1 LTMKS
6 GVECEY
12 FLISPDGNSIAD
24 PRDTQSKPC
33 YDQSALMRRYDL
45 IKEICDCMI
54 EMGWGP
60 YQNDHEDA
68 NGQFEMNWDYSDCLK
83 TADRHTFFKYM
94 VKTIAEKH
102 GLRATFMPKP
112 FENLTG
118 NGCHAHISVWD
129 GKKNK
134 FLDNSNN
141 LGLSKMA
148 YNFLG
153 GVIKH
158 ASSLSAF
165 FNPTI
170 NSYRRINAP
179 PTKSGA
185 SWSPS
190 SISYTG
196 NNRTH
201 MIRIPDPGRFELR
214 LMDGSANPYLL
225 QAGVLA
231 AGING
236 IRKRVNPGKP
246 LFCNM
251 YTDHKKYPNLK
262 KLPNTLEESLDMLNS
277 NTILKNAF
285 GKDVLNSYLKLKNSE
300 IWKWKNWEIS
310 WSLSKQSSSE
320 KNIKILLVH
329 GFGASKNHWR
339 HNQDFLG
346 KFSNCFAIDLLG
358 FGKSSQPSAL
368 LNYEPDKENSIKYSF
383 DLWGN
388 QISTFCAEV
397 IKSPV
402 YLVGNS
408 IGGVIALKAAEILK
422 DNCKGIILIDCAQ
435 RTMDDKRLKKS
446 DILMNL
452 LRPVLKTIVRQRLI
466 SNTLFTRAANPK
478 VIKRILEQAY
488 PSGKNID
495 KELIEILYQP
505 SQRKNSKEAFRGFIN
520 LFDDYLATDLF
531 DKVNAPIQL
540 IWGEKDPWESL
551 NEAKEWKN
559 KFRNIKRL
567 DVIKNA
573 GHCPHDEEP
582 EETNKLICEFLQET
596 K

>member
-1 LTMKS
+1 MPKNLFKIAKQKKIKYFLISFVDLFGVLRSKLVPAHAIKEMQSAGAGFAGFAAWLDMSPADSDMFGIPDPDSLIQLPWNKEVGWLASDLWMNGKPVEASPRVMLKKQIKILKEQNLTMKS

-12 FLISPDGNSIAD
+12 FLISQDGNSIAD

-118 NGCHAHISVWD
+118 NGCHAHVSVWQ

-134 FLDNSNN
+134 FLDKSDK

-153 GVIKH
+153 GVIKN

-185 SWSPS
+185 TWSPS

-214 LMDGSANPYLL
+214 LMDGSVNPYLL
-225 QAGVLA
+225 QASVLA
-231 AGING
+231 AGLYGLKNKID
-236 IRKRVNPGKP
+236 PGKP
-246 LFCNM
+246 LHCNM
-251 YTDHKKYPNLK
+251 YEDHEKYPNLP
-262 KLPNTLEESLDMLNS
+262 KLPDELEQSLEL
-277 NTILKNAF
+277 LKNNKEMNDAF
-285 GKDVLNSYLKLKNSE
+285 GK
-300 IWKWKNWEIS
+300 
-310 WSLSKQSSSE
+310 
-320 KNIKILLVH
+320 
-329 GFGASKNHWR
+329 
-339 HNQDFLG
+339 
-346 KFSNCFAIDLLG
+346 
-358 FGKSSQPSAL
+358 
-368 LNYEPDKENSIKYSF
+368 
-383 DLWGN
+383 
-388 QISTFCAEV
+388 EV
-397 IKSPV
+397 IKS
-402 YLVGNS
+402 YIKLRSSEIKEFKLKENFSKKQS
-408 IGGVIALKAAEILK
+408 ITKWEK
-422 DNCKGIILIDCAQ
+422 N
-435 RTMDDKRLKKS
+435 
-446 DILMNL
+446 
-452 LRPVLKTIVRQRLI
+452 
-466 SNTLFTRAANPK
+466 NTL
-478 VIKRILEQAY
+478 
-488 PSGKNID
+488 D
-495 KELIEILYQP
+495 
-505 SQRKNSKEAFRGFIN
+505 
-520 LFDDYLATDLF
+520 
-531 DKVNAPIQL
+531 
-540 IWGEKDPWESL
+540 
-551 NEAKEWKN
+551 
-559 KFRNIKRL
+559 
-567 DVIKNA
+567 
-573 GHCPHDEEP
+573 C
-582 EETNKLICEFLQET
+582 
-596 K
+596 

>member
-1 LTMKS
+1 MPKNLFKIAKQKNIKYFLISFVDLFGILRSKLVPAHAIKEMQGAGAGFAGFAAWLDMSPADSDMFAIPDPDSLIQLPWNKEVGWLASDLWMNGKPVEASPRVMLKKQIKKLKNQNLTMKS

-54 EMGWGP
+54 EMGWNP

-68 NGQFEMNWDYSDCLK
+68 NGQFEMNWDYADCLI

-118 NGCHAHISVWD
+118 NGCHAHVSVWQ

-134 FLDNSNN
+134 FLDKSDN

-153 GVIKH
+153 GVIKN

-185 SWSPS
+185 TWSPS

-225 QAGVLA
+225 QASVLA
-231 AGING
+231 AGLYGLKNKID
-236 IRKRVNPGKP
+236 PGKP
-246 LFCNM
+246 LNCNM
-251 YTDHKKYPNLK
+251 YTDYTKYPDLP
-262 KLPNTLEESLDMLNS
+262 KLPNELNNSLDQ
-277 NTILKNAF
+277 LKNNKEMNNAF
-285 GKDVLNSYLKLKNSE
+285 GKEVIESYIKLRSSE
-300 IWKWKNWEIS
+300 IDEFNLQE
-310 WSLSKQSSSE
+310 
-320 KNIKILLVH
+320 
-329 GFGASKNHWR
+329 
-339 HNQDFLG
+339 
-346 KFSNCFAIDLLG
+346 
-358 FGKSSQPSAL
+358 
-368 LNYEPDKENSIKYSF
+368 SF
-383 DLWGN
+383 DKTKP
-388 QISTFCAEV
+388 ISKWE
-397 IKSPV
+397 
-402 YLVGNS
+402 
-408 IGGVIALKAAEILK
+408 K
-422 DNCKGIILIDCAQ
+422 DNTLDC
-435 RTMDDKRLKKS
+435 
-446 DILMNL
+446 
-452 LRPVLKTIVRQRLI
+452 
-466 SNTLFTRAANPK
+466 
-478 VIKRILEQAY
+478 
-488 PSGKNID
+488 
-495 KELIEILYQP
+495 
-505 SQRKNSKEAFRGFIN
+505 
-520 LFDDYLATDLF
+520 
-531 DKVNAPIQL
+531 
-540 IWGEKDPWESL
+540 
-551 NEAKEWKN
+551 
-559 KFRNIKRL
+559 
-567 DVIKNA
+567 
-573 GHCPHDEEP
+573 
-582 EETNKLICEFLQET
+582 
-596 K
+596 

>member
-1 LTMKS
+1 MPKNLFKIAKEKKIKYFLISFVDLFGVLRSKLVPAHAIKDMQETGAGFAGFAAWLDMTPADSDMFGIPDPDSLIQLPWNKEVGWLASDLWMNGKPVDASPRIMLKKQIKKLSKQGLTMKS
-6 GVECEY
+6 GVECEF
-12 FLISPDGNSIAD
+12 FLISPDGDSIAD

-134 FLDNSNN
+134 FLDKSNN

-225 QAGVLA
+225 QASVLA

-236 IRKRVNPGKP
+236 IKNKIDPGKP
-246 LFCNM
+246 LNCNM
-251 YTDHKKYPNLK
+251 YEDFAKYPNLP
-262 KLPNTLEESLDMLNS
+262 KLPDELDQSLSQLKQNKEMNDAFGADVINSYIKLRSTEIKEFNNIERFDKSKPITKWERQNTL
-277 NTILKNAF
+277 
-285 GKDVLNSYLKLKNSE
+285 
-300 IWKWKNWEIS
+300 
-310 WSLSKQSSSE
+310 
-320 KNIKILLVH
+320 
-329 GFGASKNHWR
+329 
-339 HNQDFLG
+339 
-346 KFSNCFAIDLLG
+346 
-358 FGKSSQPSAL
+358 
-368 LNYEPDKENSIKYSF
+368 
-383 DLWGN
+383 
-388 QISTFCAEV
+388 
-397 IKSPV
+397 
-402 YLVGNS
+402 
-408 IGGVIALKAAEILK
+408 
-422 DNCKGIILIDCAQ
+422 DC
-435 RTMDDKRLKKS
+435 
-446 DILMNL
+446 
-452 LRPVLKTIVRQRLI
+452 
-466 SNTLFTRAANPK
+466 
-478 VIKRILEQAY
+478 
-488 PSGKNID
+488 
-495 KELIEILYQP
+495 
-505 SQRKNSKEAFRGFIN
+505 
-520 LFDDYLATDLF
+520 
-531 DKVNAPIQL
+531 
-540 IWGEKDPWESL
+540 
-551 NEAKEWKN
+551 
-559 KFRNIKRL
+559 
-567 DVIKNA
+567 
-573 GHCPHDEEP
+573 
-582 EETNKLICEFLQET
+582 
-596 K
+596 

>member
-1 LTMKS
+1 MPKNLFKIAKEKKIKYFLISFVDLFGVLRSKLVPAHAIKDMQETGAGFAGFAAWLDMTPADSDMFGIPDPDSLIQLPWNKEVGWLASDLWMNGKPVDASPRIMLKKQIKKLSKQGLTMKS

-12 FLISPDGNSIAD
+12 FLISPDGDSIAD

-134 FLDNSNN
+134 FLDKSND

-225 QAGVLA
+225 QASVLA

-236 IRKRVNPGKP
+236 IKNKIDPGKP
-246 LFCNM
+246 LNCNM
-251 YTDHKKYPNLK
+251 YEDFAKYPNLP
-262 KLPNTLEESLDMLNS
+262 KLPDELDQSLKQLKQNKEMNDAFGADVINSYIKLRSTEIKEFNNIERFDKSKPITKWERQNTL
-277 NTILKNAF
+277 
-285 GKDVLNSYLKLKNSE
+285 
-300 IWKWKNWEIS
+300 
-310 WSLSKQSSSE
+310 
-320 KNIKILLVH
+320 
-329 GFGASKNHWR
+329 
-339 HNQDFLG
+339 
-346 KFSNCFAIDLLG
+346 
-358 FGKSSQPSAL
+358 
-368 LNYEPDKENSIKYSF
+368 
-383 DLWGN
+383 
-388 QISTFCAEV
+388 
-397 IKSPV
+397 
-402 YLVGNS
+402 
-408 IGGVIALKAAEILK
+408 
-422 DNCKGIILIDCAQ
+422 DC
-435 RTMDDKRLKKS
+435 
-446 DILMNL
+446 
-452 LRPVLKTIVRQRLI
+452 
-466 SNTLFTRAANPK
+466 
-478 VIKRILEQAY
+478 
-488 PSGKNID
+488 
-495 KELIEILYQP
+495 
-505 SQRKNSKEAFRGFIN
+505 
-520 LFDDYLATDLF
+520 
-531 DKVNAPIQL
+531 
-540 IWGEKDPWESL
+540 
-551 NEAKEWKN
+551 
-559 KFRNIKRL
+559 
-567 DVIKNA
+567 
-573 GHCPHDEEP
+573 
-582 EETNKLICEFLQET
+582 
-596 K
+596 

>member
-1 LTMKS
+1 MSKNLFKIAKEKKIKYFLISFVDLFGVLRSKLVPAHAIKEMQETGAGFAGFAAWLDMTPADSDMFGIPDPDSLIQLPWNKEVGWLASDLWMNGKPVDASPRVMLKKQIKKLSKQRLTMKS

-12 FLISPDGNSIAD
+12 FLISPDGSSIAD

-134 FLDNSNN
+134 FLDKSNE
-141 LGLSKMA
+141 LGLTKMA

-225 QAGVLA
+225 QASVLA

-236 IRKRVNPGKP
+236 IKNKIDPGKP
-246 LFCNM
+246 LHCNM
-251 YTDHKKYPNLK
+251 YEDFAKYPDLPKLPDELDQSLK
-262 KLPNTLEESLDMLNS
+262 KLKQNKEMNEAFGTDVIDSYIKLRSTEIKEFNNVEKFDKSKPITKWERQNTL
-277 NTILKNAF
+277 
-285 GKDVLNSYLKLKNSE
+285 
-300 IWKWKNWEIS
+300 
-310 WSLSKQSSSE
+310 
-320 KNIKILLVH
+320 
-329 GFGASKNHWR
+329 
-339 HNQDFLG
+339 
-346 KFSNCFAIDLLG
+346 
-358 FGKSSQPSAL
+358 
-368 LNYEPDKENSIKYSF
+368 
-383 DLWGN
+383 
-388 QISTFCAEV
+388 
-397 IKSPV
+397 
-402 YLVGNS
+402 
-408 IGGVIALKAAEILK
+408 
-422 DNCKGIILIDCAQ
+422 DC
-435 RTMDDKRLKKS
+435 
-446 DILMNL
+446 
-452 LRPVLKTIVRQRLI
+452 
-466 SNTLFTRAANPK
+466 
-478 VIKRILEQAY
+478 
-488 PSGKNID
+488 
-495 KELIEILYQP
+495 
-505 SQRKNSKEAFRGFIN
+505 
-520 LFDDYLATDLF
+520 
-531 DKVNAPIQL
+531 
-540 IWGEKDPWESL
+540 
-551 NEAKEWKN
+551 
-559 KFRNIKRL
+559 
-567 DVIKNA
+567 
-573 GHCPHDEEP
+573 
-582 EETNKLICEFLQET
+582 
-596 K
+596 